1 MLHRAWFVRACSVN
15 LGTAMVA
22 QIGPDVFEMHTC
34 DGGLGPRLECMLLRL
49 PD

>member
-22 QIGPDVFEMHTC
+22 QIGPGSQQDAHVRR
-34 DGGLGPRLECMLLRL
+34 GPGAKLECMLGL